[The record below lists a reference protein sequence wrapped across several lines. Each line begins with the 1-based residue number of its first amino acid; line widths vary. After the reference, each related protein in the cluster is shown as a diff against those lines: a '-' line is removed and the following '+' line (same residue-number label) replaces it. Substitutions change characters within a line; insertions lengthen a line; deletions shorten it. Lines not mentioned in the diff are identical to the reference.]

1 MLIKLKWSYRCLQ
14 IWYYYISTIIS
25 KYNYPFILG
34 PRRLDGLRA
43 VDVMGVLQEQLAI
56 LSGGRDRRGGALLT
70 FPATPRRE
78 RTKPEDYRTLL
89 QYLLGVPW

>member
-1 MLIKLKWSYRCLQ
+1 
-14 IWYYYISTIIS
+14 
-25 KYNYPFILG
+25 
-34 PRRLDGLRA
+34 
-43 VDVMGVLQEQLAI
+43 MGVLQEQLAI

>member
-1 MLIKLKWSYRCLQ
+1 MDIVAYRFG
-14 IWYYYISTIIS
+14 IIL
-25 KYNYPFILG
+25 YQFWHLTEITPFILG